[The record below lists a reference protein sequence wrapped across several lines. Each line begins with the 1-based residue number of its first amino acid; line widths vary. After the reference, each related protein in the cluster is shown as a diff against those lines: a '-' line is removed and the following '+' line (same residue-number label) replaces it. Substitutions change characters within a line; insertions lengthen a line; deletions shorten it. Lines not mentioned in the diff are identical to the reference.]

1 MPVSRNKSQRSNK
14 NHMGNNL
21 KRCPNKTRRTKPYSL
36 GFFWFWFG
44 AEERKGRGPGPLGPD
59 GM

>member
-21 KRCPNKTRRTKPYSL
+21 KRCPNKTRRTNNLRVMKITY
-36 GFFWFWFG
+36 
-44 AEERKGRGPGPLGPD
+44 
-59 GM
+59 